1 MANHSTYFLHYYVP
15 GLQYYEVLE
24 VWRKLEIMRRIILD
38 FEGIL
43 QINK

>member
-1 MANHSTYFLHYYVP
+1 MENHSTYFLHCYVP
-15 GLQYYEVLE
+15 GLQYYEVSE
-24 VWRKLEIMRRIILD
+24 VWKKLEIMGGIILD